1 MTKGR
6 RTLYRPEHAEQA
18 RRAYERGACDEEMA
32 EELNISIATLY
43 RWRHAHPAFAAAPA
57 IGKAEADE
65 CVERALYQRAIGFEY
80 KAERAFLPA
89 GAQKPIIAR
98 YTKRVLA
105 DPRLALQWLRLRRPD
120 EWREQEVKEPSG
132 SFVERF
138 QKAMR
143 RVAEGRARDAE
154 EG

>member
-18 RRAYERGACDEEMA
+18 RRAYERGACDEELA
-32 EELNISIATLY
+32 EELKISIATLY
-43 RWRHAHPAFAAAPA
+43 RWRHAHPEFAAATE

-65 CVERALYQRAIGFEY
+65 CVERALYQRLIGFEY
-80 KAERAFLPA
+80 EAERVFMPA
-89 GAQKPIIAR
+89 GGKPVIAR
-98 YTKRVLA
+98 YKKRVLA

-120 EWREQEVKEPSG
+120 EWREQELKEPSG

-143 RVAEGRARDAE
+143 RVAEGRVRDAE
-154 EG
+154 ER

>member
-6 RTLYRPEHAEQA
+6 HTLYRPEHAEQA
-18 RRAYERGACDEEMA
+18 RRAYERGACDEDMA
-32 EELNISIATLY
+32 EELNINIATLY
-43 RWRHAHPAFAAAPA
+43 RWRHAHPEFAAATE
-57 IGKAEADE
+57 IGKAEADA
-65 CVERALYQRAIGFEY
+65 CVERALYHRATGFEY
-80 KAERAFLPA
+80 TAERVFMPA
-89 GAQKPIIAR
+89 RGQKPVIAR

-120 EWREQEVKEPSG
+120 EWRAREVKEPSG

-143 RVAEGRARDAE
+143 RVAEGRVRDAE
-154 EG
+154 ER